1 MPKAK
6 SGVLA
11 LDLGTS
17 SVRAVVYDARG
28 AMLDPT
34 LTDLPYKVRTTDAG
48 EVSSDPDAL
57 VKLIT
62 KSIDGAL
69 KAARKQN
76 VNILGVGVSCYWHS
90 LMGVDRAGRPT
101 TELLTWADTRSTAET
116 RGMRAHFD
124 ERAYHAR
131 TGCFFHASYWPAK
144 LRWLR
149 TTRRNAVRR
158 TAHWISL
165 GEYLYQELH
174 GDLRVSHSI
183 ASGTG
188 LLDVNRCR
196 WDDGALRLAGITAE
210 QLSPLADWDQP
221 ARSLRSSFAGR
232 WPELRD
238 VPWYLP
244 LGDGG
249 LANIGAGC
257 VGPRWACATIG
268 TSSALRV
275 LLDRPRLTVPWGTF
289 VYRVDRRR
297 YVVGGA
303 LSEGGNVVRWF
314 TDTLGL
320 KPKKQ
325 FERAA
330 GGLQPD
336 SHGLTV
342 LPFWAGERSPNWRG
356 DARAVIAGLS
366 LGTQPAQL
374 LRAPTGIG
382 DCHRR
387 AAHPLAGVEPD
398 AGRRARSP
406 GDDFAGTGSV
416 EPRGRAARAP
426 RAAQAPETLVV
437 ESGTRSQLPAARQRA
452 CSLRARATPAAA
464 ALCAVVSAART
475 DPHPALPQKGRE
487 IRRAYRRGGIRFQN
501 EGSSKPSRQT
511 LIPFKPYSYISGS
524 LRRSVSGLWI
534 HSSCWIP

>member
-6 SGVLA
+6 SGEGVLA

-17 SVRAVVYDARG
+17 SVRAVVYDVHG
-28 AMLDPT
+28 AMVDAT
-34 LTDLPYKVRTTDAG
+34 LFDLPYKVRTTEAG
-48 EVSSDPDAL
+48 EVSSDPDSL
-57 VKLIT
+57 VKLIAE
-62 KSIDGAL
+62 SIDGAL
-69 KAARKQN
+69 KAARKEKIA
-76 VNILGVGVSCYWHS
+76 VLAAGASCYWHS

-101 TELLTWADTRSTAET
+101 TELLTWADTRSAPET

-149 TTRRNAVRR
+149 ATRRAAVRR
-158 TAHWISL
+158 TARWISL

-174 GDLRVSHSI
+174 GDTRVSHSI

-188 LLDVNRCR
+188 LLDVNRCQ
-196 WDDGALRLAGITAE
+196 WDADALRLAGITTE
-210 QLSPLADWDQP
+210 DLSPLTDWDQP
-221 ARSLRSSFAGR
+221 ARSLRPSFASR

-257 VGPRWACATIG
+257 ISPRWACATIG

-275 LLDRPRLTVPWGTF
+275 LLDRKRVTVPWGTF

-297 YVVGGA
+297 VVLGGA

-320 KPKKQ
+320 KSKKK

-330 GGLQPD
+330 GALPPD

-356 DARAVIAGLS
+356 DARAAIAGLS
-366 LGTQPAQL
+366 LGTQPAQM
-374 LRAPTGIG
+374 LRAAMEAITYQLVAVAAAM
-382 DCHRR
+382 RR
-387 AAHPLAGVEPD
+387 AVPRPESVIATGGQLIHSAAWSQMLAD
-398 AGRRARSP
+398 ALDLRVMTSPEAEASSRGAALLMLHALGKLPKLWSLSPARGRSYRPRASVHARYERARRRQQRLYEILFPPLGQPQDATPSAA
-406 GDDFAGTGSV
+406 AGSGS
-416 EPRGRAARAP
+416 RRKD
-426 RAAQAPETLVV
+426 L
-437 ESGTRSQLPAARQRA
+437 RSPAAK
-452 CSLRARATPAAA
+452 
-464 ALCAVVSAART
+464 
-475 DPHPALPQKGRE
+475 H
-487 IRRAYRRGGIRFQN
+487 
-501 EGSSKPSRQT
+501 
-511 LIPFKPYSYISGS
+511 
-524 LRRSVSGLWI
+524 
-534 HSSCWIP
+534 